1 MKITTYVILAI
12 AVLAQA
18 TGNVFLS
25 KGMKHVALTGSV
37 MNGDFLVP
45 LLQIVQSPM
54 IWTGTL
60 LMILFFLL
68 FVTVLSKADLSFVL
82 PVISIEV
89 VVNVAFAGYF
99 LNEPVST
106 TRWIGTM
113 LISIGV
119 LLVFR
124 SERQAVREQNES
136 LRIEDIRDR

>member
-1 MKITTYVILAI
+1 MKITTYVILAV

-25 KGMKHVALTGSV
+25 KGMKHVALTSRV
-37 MNGDFLVP
+37 MDGDFLVP
-45 LLQIVQSPM
+45 VLQIVQSPM
-54 IWTGTL
+54 IWTGTV
-60 LMILFFLL
+60 LMIVFFLL
-68 FVTVLSKADLSFVL
+68 FLTVLSKADLSFVL

>member
-1 MKITTYVILAI
+1 MKITTYVTLAI

-25 KGMKHVALTGSV
+25 KGMKHVALTGRV

-68 FVTVLSKADLSFVL
+68 FLTVLSKADLSFVL
-82 PVISIEV
+82 PVLSIEV

-106 TRWIGTM
+106 ARWIGTM
-113 LISIGV
+113 LISMGV

-124 SERQAVREQNES
+124 SERQAVMEQNES

>member
-1 MKITTYVILAI
+1 MTYVILAI
-12 AVLAQA
+12 AILAQA
-18 TGNVFLS
+18 SGNVFLS
-25 KGMKHVALTGSV
+25 KGMKHIDLTNRV
-37 MNGDFLVP
+37 MDGDFLVP

-54 IWTGTL
+54 IWMGTV
-60 LMILFFLL
+60 LMIIFFLL
-68 FVTVLSKADLSFVL
+68 FLTVLSKADLSFVL

-106 TRWIGTM
+106 ARWIGTM

-119 LLVFR
+119 ILVFR
-124 SERQAVREQNES
+124 SGHQAVRQQNES

>member
-1 MKITTYVILAI
+1 VKITTYVTLAI

-25 KGMKHVALTGSV
+25 KGMKHVALTSRV
-37 MNGDFLVP
+37 MDGDFLVSV
-45 LLQIVQSPM
+45 LQIVQSPM
-54 IWTGTL
+54 IWTGTV
-60 LMILFFLL
+60 LMIVFFLL
-68 FVTVLSKADLSFVL
+68 FLTVLSKADLSFVL
-82 PVISIEV
+82 PVLSIEV

-106 TRWIGTM
+106 ARWIGTM
-113 LISIGV
+113 LISVGV

-124 SERQAVREQNES
+124 SERQAVMEQSES

>member
-1 MKITTYVILAI
+1 
-12 AVLAQA
+12 
-18 TGNVFLS
+18 
-25 KGMKHVALTGSV
+25 MKHVALTGRV

-68 FVTVLSKADLSFVL
+68 FLTVLSKADLSFVL
-82 PVISIEV
+82 PVLSIEV

-106 TRWIGTM
+106 ARWIGTM
-113 LISIGV
+113 LISMGV

-124 SERQAVREQNES
+124 SERQAVMEQNES